1 MVGNYFYN
9 ETVRKTVIAFG
20 TLFNNISIKK
30 FANDGKTISM
40 MKVPIA
46 YGPMQRFLAR
56 IEQQQNFDDNVAIT
70 LPRLAFELTSYTY
83 DVTRKASPI
92 TKFFAKTP
100 ADKTKQK
107 KMFLPVPY
115 DIGFRLSFA
124 TKLQDDALQIIE
136 QILPFFQPSYNVT
149 VNMLD
154 GVEES
159 RDIPYT
165 LRNVSFTDEYEGD
178 FSNRRFI
185 QYDLDF
191 VAKTYFYQEVPTDE
205 GGIIKKVQVDYSTNI
220 RAPREQRYTVV
231 PTAKKD
237 YNSDST
243 SRLAAALDTK
253 KTLVTVTTA
262 TGLIARSF
270 IQVDEEVMRI
280 RELNGTSLIV
290 SRGQYGT
297 KIQEHDAQ
305 AVINNVDS
313 LDTDMLEV
321 GDDFGFSENSSFFG
335 DDGLTYSPNQGIDV
349 PAP

>member
-1 MVGNYFYN
+1 MLGTYFYN
-9 ETVRKTVIAFG
+9 ETIRKTVIAFG
-20 TLFNNISIKK
+20 TLFNNIRIKK
-30 FANDGKTISM
+30 FANDGTSISQV
-40 MKVPIA
+40 KVPIA

-56 IEQQQNFDDNVAIT
+56 IEQQTNFDDNVAIT
-70 LPRLAFELTSYTY
+70 LPRLSFELASYTY
-83 DVTRKASPI
+83 DPTRKASPI
-92 TKFFAKTP
+92 TKFTSKGDAKT
-100 ADKTKQK
+100 KIK
-107 KMFLPVPY
+107 KMYLPVPY
-115 DIGFRLSFA
+115 DVGFRLSFA

-136 QILPFFQPSYNVT
+136 QILPHFQPSFQVT
-149 VNMLD
+149 VNMLE
-154 GVEES
+154 GIEEK
-159 RDIPYT
+159 RDIPFT
-165 LRNVSFTDEYEGD
+165 LRNVSFNDEYEVH

-191 VAKTYFYQEVPTDE
+191 VAKTYFYTEVPTDE

-270 IQVDEEVMRI
+270 IQIDEEVMRI

-335 DDGLTYSPNQGIDV
+335 NDGLTYSPNQGRDV
-349 PAP
+349 EAP

>member
-1 MVGNYFYN
+1 MLGTYFYN
-9 ETVRKTVIAFG
+9 ETIRKTVIAFG
-20 TLFNNISIKK
+20 TLFNNIRIKK
-30 FANDGKTISM
+30 FANDGTSISQV
-40 MKVPIA
+40 KVPIA

-56 IEQQQNFDDNVAIT
+56 IEQQTNFDDNVAIT
-70 LPRLAFELTSYTY
+70 LPRLSFELSSYTY
-83 DVTRKASPI
+83 DPTRKASPI
-92 TKFFAKTP
+92 TKFTSKGDAKT
-100 ADKTKQK
+100 KIK
-107 KMFLPVPY
+107 KMYLPVPY
-115 DIGFRLSFA
+115 DVGFRLSFA

-136 QILPFFQPSYNVT
+136 QILPHFQPSFQVT
-149 VNMLD
+149 VNMLE
-154 GVEES
+154 GIEEK
-159 RDIPYT
+159 RDIPFT
-165 LRNVSFTDEYEGD
+165 LRNVSFNDEYEGD

-191 VAKTYFYQEVPTDE
+191 VAKTYFYTEVPTDE

-270 IQVDEEVMRI
+270 IQIDEEVMRI

-335 DDGLTYSPNQGIDV
+335 NDGLTYSPNQGRDV
-349 PAP
+349 EAP